1 LGPPGLGQY
10 NEELDS
16 ISLSDTIDAKGDP
29 GEGLGG
35 NGVLTALVYACKVLG
50 D

>member
-10 NEELDS
+10 REALDS
-16 ISLSDTIDAKGDP
+16 ISLSETIEAIGDP

-35 NGVLTALVYACKVLG
+35 KGVLTALVYAANVLG